1 MTEIKTVNC
10 DISIR
15 IGGEAGQ
22 GMKVIS
28 SLLGKVFIRKG
39 LWVFINQDIMS
50 RIRGGHNFTQ
60 IRVSDKQVNALSSN
74 VDILVCL
81 DKNTLDMYKNEIEG
95 IIIYDSG
102 KVKENIPSGNKFLPI
117 PLEKMAKEIGK
128 NSKMANTIASGAI
141 LALLGL
147 SPDVLFE
154 LLDEIFAR
162 KGSEVIEANKNC
174 ARAGYDYVKENYKGD
189 ILCKINID
197 SGNAGKMKKM
207 IVTGC
212 ESIALGAI
220 ASDIRFYSGY
230 PMSPS
235 TPIMEYLASKQKEYG
250 LIVEQSEDEISAI
263 NMVLGAYFCG
273 ARAMTATS
281 GGGLA
286 LMVEGISLAG
296 MTETPA
302 VIVDGQRPAPA
313 TGFPTRTEQGDLLFV
328 AHAGHGEF
336 PRVILAPST
345 AEEAF
350 YLTNKAF
357 YLAEKFQI
365 PVFIL
370 VDQYLNESS
379 WTVEKFNMENIH
391 SNFSGII
398 SPDILEKIP
407 QYAYRR
413 YEITDTGVS
422 PRIIPGTAG
431 QVVYADSDE
440 HTVEGHITE
449 SAGIRRAM
457 VEKRLRK
464 SSGILEEMSM
474 PKVYPDEKAEV
485 YLVSWGSNFGIVEEA
500 VSLLRQKGI
509 SIGYI
514 HFSEV
519 YPLKKDIIPSEILE
533 NAGLIGVENNA
544 TGQFAKLL
552 KMETGI
558 SIKDKILKYDGRPF
572 SPQELVNRTEQILR

>member
-95 IIIYDSG
+95 IIIYDSE

-273 ARAMTATS
+273 ARSMTATS

>member
-174 ARAGYDYVKENYKGD
+174 ARAGYDYVKENYKGN

-273 ARAMTATS
+273 ARSMTATS

>member
-273 ARAMTATS
+273 ARSMTATS

-500 VSLLRQKGI
+500 VNLLRQKGI

-514 HFSEV
+514 HFCEI

>member
-273 ARAMTATS
+273 ARSMTATS

-449 SAGIRRAM
+449 SAEIRRAM

>member
-212 ESIALGAI
+212 DSIALGAI

-273 ARAMTATS
+273 ARSMTATS

>member
-273 ARAMTATS
+273 ARSMTATS